1 MKKFPSIDQFRNII
15 RDVCINW
22 DYKGKNENGEP
33 VYSHTEPYPVI
44 EFTGTVKLHGTN
56 AAIVRYADGRT
67 EYQSRERVL
76 SLEDDNA
83 GFMLSM
89 LNKDIDPLFSGIVF
103 TDYVAV
109 YGEWCGKSIQK
120 GVGVS
125 ELDKMFV
132 IFAVKADDVWL
143 DVTPSIIHE
152 RIFHVKQFPHWTM
165 EIDFNNPALSQ
176 NRLVDLTNMVEEECP
191 VAKHF
196 DVIGVGEG
204 IVWSTQDRR
213 FCFKVKGEKHSVT
226 KVKTLAEVDVEMV
239 NGVNEFVEYA
249 VTDARLQQGLDVL
262 KQRGLVVDQR
272 ATGDF
277 LKWIVG
283 DVMKEET
290 DTLVENGLDVKMVNK
305 AISQKARI
313 WFLNNF

>member
-1 MKKFPSIDQFRNII
+1 M
-15 RDVCINW
+15 
-22 DYKGKNENGEP
+22 
-33 VYSHTEPYPVI
+33 
-44 EFTGTVKLHGTN
+44 
-56 AAIVRYADGRT
+56 
-67 EYQSRERVL
+67 
-76 SLEDDNA
+76 
-83 GFMLSM
+83 
-89 LNKDIDPLFSGIVF
+89 
-103 TDYVAV
+103 
-109 YGEWCGKSIQK
+109 YGEWCGKAIQK

-143 DVTPSIIHE
+143 DVTPSIMYE

-165 EIDFNNPALSQ
+165 EIDFNNPELSQ
-176 NRLVDLTNMVEEECP
+176 TRLVELTNMVEDECP

-196 DVIGVGEG
+196 GVSGVGEG
-204 IVWSTQDRR
+204 IVWSTPDRR

-239 NGVNEFVEYA
+239 NGVAAFVDYA

-262 KQRGLVVDQR
+262 RQRGIEIDQK
-272 ATGDF
+272 ATGEF
-277 LKWIVG
+277 LKWVVG
-283 DVMKEET
+283 DVIKEES
-290 DTLVENGLDVKMVNK
+290 DTLVGNGLDVKMVNK